1 MVRLDIPTGMP
12 FDAFITAFER
22 AAPVFDSGA
31 ALRAGQS
38 KEGQSKGGGQSGGGG
53 QSRGGGQST
62 DGWHDFQ
69 AAVAANAPNELMIF
83 GKVEATAVM
92 AIAGHQTKSTE
103 YLLGNP
109 VTAESMF
116 RYHPA
121 SMLYA
126 PLRILV
132 HSDDNDCAI
141 FTLDQPSVA
150 FGGFGI
156 AQITEVGVGLDRKVA
171 NLLRLIGVEPPEALA
186 GPAE

>member
-1 MVRLDIPTGMP
+1 MPGEQGLATQHPMLRLDIPTGMP

-31 ALRAGQS
+31 ALRAGR
-38 KEGQSKGGGQSGGGG
+38 SKGG
-53 QSRGGGQST
+53 
-62 DGWHDFQ
+62 WHDLQ

-83 GKVEATAVM
+83 GKIETTALM
-92 AIAGHQTKSTE
+92 ALAGHQTKSTE

-121 SMLYA
+121 AIHYA

-132 HSDDNDCAI
+132 HGDDNDCAI
-141 FTLDQPSVA
+141 FTLDQPSVV

-156 AQITEVGVGLDRKVA
+156 PQITEVGVGLDRKVA
-171 NLLRLIGVEPPEALA
+171 NLLKLIGVEPPEALVGA
-186 GPAE
+186 AAE

>member
-1 MVRLDIPTGMP
+1 MVRLEIPTGMP

-22 AAPVFDSGA
+22 AAPVFDSA
-31 ALRAGQS
+31 ATLPAGQS
-38 KEGQSKGGGQSGGGG
+38 KGS
-53 QSRGGGQST
+53 
-62 DGWHDFQ
+62 WHDFQ
-69 AAVAANAPNELMIF
+69 AAVAANAPNDLMIF
-83 GKVEATAVM
+83 GKIEATPVIAL
-92 AIAGHQTKSTE
+92 AGHHTKSTE

-121 SMLYA
+121 AMLYA

-141 FTLDQPSVA
+141 FTLDQPSVV

-156 AQITEVGVGLDRKVA
+156 PQITEVGIGLARKVA
-171 NLLRLIGVEPPEALA
+171 NILNLIGVEPPEALA